1 MSRRT
6 KGNPCFNSSRC
17 TGLRFFTTHT
27 AIFVPDDGHKELA
40 PRSAASA
47 VNAVES
53 RTGIVAGNDF
63 TLPPNGTCVLTALY
77 HHGLLET
84 FQFPGQTPTTE
95 YHISL
100 LQNADS

>member
-1 MSRRT
+1 MF
-6 KGNPCFNSSRC
+6 FNSARY
-17 TGLRFFTTHT
+17 TGLRFFTTHA

-40 PRSAASA
+40 PRSGAST

-63 TLPPNGTCVLTALY
+63 TLPYNGTYVLTAL
-77 HHGLLET
+77 HHHSLLET
-84 FQFPGQTPTTE
+84 LQLPGQTPTTE
-95 YHISL
+95 HHISL